1 MPVIHIDSNELSRA
15 QKRELVKSI
24 TKITSEVTGLP
35 ENTITIIIREVPA
48 EDVGVAGMLLCD
60 RE

>member
-1 MPVIHIDSNELSRA
+1 MPVIHIDSNKLSKE

-24 TKITSEVTGLP
+24 TKVSSEIMGLP

-48 EDVGVAGMLLCD
+48 EDVGVGGKLLCD
-60 RE
+60 LH

>member
-1 MPVIHIDSNELSRA
+1 MNYLEHK
-15 QKRELVKSI
+15 KRELVKSI
-24 TKITSEVTGLP
+24 TKITSKVTGLP
-35 ENTITIIIREVPA
+35 ENTITIIIREVPT

>member
-1 MPVIHIDSNELSRA
+1 MPVIHIDSNKLSKE

-24 TKITSEVTGLP
+24 TKVSSEIMRLP

-48 EDVGVAGMLLCD
+48 EDVGVGGNLLCD
-60 RE
+60 LH

>member
-24 TKITSEVTGLP
+24 TKITSKVTGLP
-35 ENTITIIIREVPA
+35 ENTITIIIREVPT